1 MLDQAFIEPCQSS
14 WASLVMLVTKTDGC
28 TRFCMDYWKIN
39 ELSRKRSY
47 PLPRI
52 GDMLDALRG
61 LEYFSTL
68 DLYSG
73 YWQVKMDQTDV
84 DKTAFVTRQ
93 ELTGLQ

>member
-1 MLDQAFIEPCQSS
+1 
-14 WASLVMLVTKTDGC
+14 
-28 TRFCMDYWKIN
+28 
-39 ELSRKRSY
+39 
-47 PLPRI
+47 
-52 GDMLDALRG
+52 MLDALRG